1 MDNGKSASKAEKFF
15 AGRGYYIVLALCV
28 IVIGASVWSL
38 VSKSSGGETDIKPQ
52 IKVEDVISNDDDTGK
67 TLPVIVTTPTPATSD
82 VQPDDAEVVGTMTSD
97 SVPTTWVW
105 PVVGKLDR
113 AYGTDALSYDV
124 TMKDWRTHDGIDV
137 LAEAGAVVR
146 AAADGT
152 VESIE
157 NDDLYG
163 TTVTIK
169 HGGGLKTV
177 YSNLAETP
185 TVSVGDTVRAG
196 DIIGSV
202 GDTALCEIGQPTHLH
217 LAMSKDGKSADP
229 MTYLPPQ

>member
-1 MDNGKSASKAEKFF
+1 MDNGRSVGKMEKFF
-15 AGRGYYIVLALCV
+15 AGKGYYIVLALCLV
-28 IVIGASVWSL
+28 VIGASVWSL
-38 VSKSSGGETDIKPQ
+38 VSKAGGGEDVAPQ
-52 IKVEDVISNDDDTGK
+52 IKVEDVIKDDDAK
-67 TLPVIVTTPTPATSD
+67 QPALPVIAPSPTPSVSDTQPEDKDTVETIATD
-82 VQPDDAEVVGTMTSD
+82 T
-97 SVPTTWVW
+97 VPTTWVW

-113 AYGTDALSYDV
+113 GYCVETLAYDV
-124 TMKDWRTHDGIDV
+124 TMKDWRTHDGVDV
-137 LAEAGAVVR
+137 IAQAGAVVR

-169 HGGGLKTV
+169 HGGGIKTV

-185 TVSVGDTVRAG
+185 TVSEGDTVRAG
-196 DIIGSV
+196 DVIGSV

-217 LAMSKDGKSADP
+217 LAMTKDGISADP
-229 MTYLPPQ
+229 TEYLPPQ

>member
-1 MDNGKSASKAEKFF
+1 MDNGRSVGKMEKFF

-28 IVIGASVWSL
+28 AVIGVSVWSIAARN
-38 VSKSSGGETDIKPQ
+38 SKAASEPE
-52 IKVEDVISNDDDTGK
+52 IKVADVINNNDEDDY
-67 TLPVIVTTPTPATSD
+67 TLPVITTAAPQNTPTVEIEEGD
-82 VQPDDAEVVGTMTSD
+82 IVGTMSNDT
-97 SVPTTWVW
+97 VPTTWVW

-113 AYGTDALSYDV
+113 SHSVETLAYDV
-124 TMKDWRTHDGIDV
+124 TMKDWRTHDGIDI
-137 LAEAGAVVR
+137 LADIGATVR

-157 NDDLYG
+157 QDDIYG
-163 TTVTIK
+163 TTVTIS
-169 HGGGLKTV
+169 HGGGIKTV

-185 TVSVGDTVRAG
+185 TVNVGDTVRAG

-217 LAMSKDGKSADP
+217 LAMSVNGESANP
-229 MTYLPPQ
+229 LVYLPPQ

>member
-1 MDNGKSASKAEKFF
+1 MDNGRSVGKMEKFF

-28 IVIGASVWSL
+28 AVIGVSVWSIAARNSKA
-38 VSKSSGGETDIKPQ
+38 VSEPE
-52 IKVEDVISNDDDTGK
+52 IKVADVINNNDEDDY
-67 TLPVIVTTPTPATSD
+67 TLPVITTAAPQNTPTVEIEEGD
-82 VQPDDAEVVGTMTSD
+82 IVGTMTND
-97 SVPTTWVW
+97 TVPTTWVW

-113 AYGTDALSYDV
+113 SHSVETLAYDV
-124 TMKDWRTHDGIDV
+124 TMKDWRTHDGIDI
-137 LAEAGAVVR
+137 LADIGATVR

-157 NDDLYG
+157 QDDIYG
-163 TTVTIK
+163 TTVTIS
-169 HGGGLKTV
+169 HGGGIKTV

-185 TVSVGDTVRAG
+185 TVNVGDTVRAG

-217 LAMSKDGKSADP
+217 LAMSVNGESTDP
-229 MTYLPPQ
+229 LVYLPPQ

>member
-1 MDNGKSASKAEKFF
+1 MDNGRSVGKMEKFF

-28 IVIGASVWSL
+28 AVIGVSVWSIA
-38 VSKSSGGETDIKPQ
+38 VRNSKAASEPE
-52 IKVEDVISNDDDTGK
+52 IKVADVIKNNDEDDY
-67 TLPVIVTTPTPATSD
+67 TLPVITTAAPQNTPTVEIEEGD
-82 VQPDDAEVVGTMTSD
+82 IVGTMSNDT
-97 SVPTTWVW
+97 VPTTWVW

-113 AYGTDALSYDV
+113 SHSVETLAYDV
-124 TMKDWRTHDGIDV
+124 TMKDWRTHDGIDI
-137 LAEAGAVVR
+137 LADIGATVR

-157 NDDLYG
+157 QDDIYG
-163 TTVTIK
+163 TTVTIS
-169 HGGGLKTV
+169 HGGGIKTV

-185 TVSVGDTVRAG
+185 TVNVGDTVRAG

-217 LAMSKDGKSADP
+217 LAMSVNGESADP
-229 MTYLPPQ
+229 LVYLPPQ